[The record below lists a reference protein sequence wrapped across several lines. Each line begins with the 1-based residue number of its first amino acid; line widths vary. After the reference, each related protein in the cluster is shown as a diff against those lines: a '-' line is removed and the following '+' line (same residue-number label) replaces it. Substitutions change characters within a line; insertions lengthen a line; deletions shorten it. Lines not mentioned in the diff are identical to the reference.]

1 MKNSRNDVAEKISI
15 GQPDTSDTVKTNDT
29 LSYTYQDLNGECEE
43 EKKKFLDILGKKAHI
58 KNIFMCGRK
67 SEDDSFIACGNSHIA
82 DSFVVKVTYRFS
94 KEKGSGEL
102 EMMIDSKGV
111 SQNMDNIRSI
121 FLFTIGV
128 RALIVLKSFSGNER
142 IFRVGIDCLATAI
155 IFDYAMESS
164 IYLPVA
170 YRKTYVGYNS
180 KEIWKYRYFDGDLEH
195 ILPKTLNFDNL
206 IEQMMMFE
214 E

>member
-1 MKNSRNDVAEKISI
+1 MNNSRNNVVKKFAT

-43 EKKKFLDILGKKAHI
+43 EKKKILEILGEKAHI
-58 KNIFMCGRK
+58 KSIFMCGRK
-67 SEDDSFIACGNSHIA
+67 SKDDCFIACGNSYAA

-121 FLFTIGV
+121 FLLST
-128 RALIVLKSFSGNER
+128 
-142 IFRVGIDCLATAI
+142 T
-155 IFDYAMESS
+155 
-164 IYLPVA
+164 
-170 YRKTYVGYNS
+170 
-180 KEIWKYRYFDGDLEH
+180 KEWCKF
-195 ILPKTLNFDNL
+195 
-206 IEQMMMFE
+206 
-214 E
+214 